1 MSEKRKKKHLIV
13 PTKLN
18 KWHKQQKK
26 KKKTVCI
33 WVSKRVM
40 SNEVYIVNMMWCY
53 SSLILGLNGDS
64 KLFTRVAIVQRVHD
78 QVLFRAL
85 VDFAI
90 KRIN

>member
-26 KKKTVCI
+26 KKTVCI
-33 WVSKRVM
+33 RVSKREM